1 MVNFDGFGCGHSGEG
16 QPKAGEPEVVRE
28 AVLMG
33 EHRIMRLPLYAAAP
47 TRLRGA

>member
-1 MVNFDGFGCGHSGEG
+1 LDVVTLGRVS
-16 QPKAGEPEVVRE
+16 QKRGEPEVVRE

-33 EHRIMRLPLYAAAP
+33 EHRIMRLPLYAAA